1 LSPLGLAVHSL
12 NLENLENT
20 IFYKVSAAT
29 SRQGVDAG
37 IITLLLPH
45 RSSGPT
51 HRFPG
56 LRPSLVRVLR
66 APAPL
71 RNPLARLKAKISFP
85 PSRRQTRH
93 TASRRPPTTTGITP
107 ASWNLASAPH
117 RAGSRPKDVSLTF
130 PGAGPQVCGPL
141 GPRSKW
147 MSVFRNGVTGSPTES
162 VLRSRERV
170 ADICDRARGD
180 GVVRAF

>member
-1 LSPLGLAVHSL
+1 VPPRGVRACHISGPSEGKSAIFDSFEGASRVLLSPLGLAVHSL
-12 NLENLENT
+12 NLRNLENT
-20 IFYKVSAAT
+20 IFQKVSAAT

-71 RNPLARLKAKISFP
+71 RNPLACLTAKINFP
-85 PSRRQTRH
+85 PSKGQTRH

-117 RAGSRPKDVSLTF
+117 RA
-130 PGAGPQVCGPL
+130 
-141 GPRSKW
+141 
-147 MSVFRNGVTGSPTES
+147 
-162 VLRSRERV
+162 
-170 ADICDRARGD
+170 
-180 GVVRAF
+180 

>member
-1 LSPLGLAVHSL
+1 MIQAVSRHNSRPPHGKSAILDSFEGASGALLSPLGLAVHSL
-12 NLENLENT
+12 NLKNLENT
-20 IFYKVSAAT
+20 IFQKVSAAT

-93 TASRRPPTTTGITP
+93 TASRRPPTTIGVTP
-107 ASWNLASAPH
+107 AFWNLASAPH
-117 RAGSRPKDVSLTF
+117 RAGSRPKDVSQVRI
-130 PGAGPQVCGPL
+130 AGPWSVRPQVEVDECI
-141 GPRSKW
+141 S
-147 MSVFRNGVTGSPTES
+147 
-162 VLRSRERV
+162 
-170 ADICDRARGD
+170 
-180 GVVRAF
+180 

>member
-1 LSPLGLAVHSL
+1 MYKSLAWTLDGSRISTSRPAHVF
-12 NLENLENT
+12 EK
-20 IFYKVSAAT
+20 ISAAT

-85 PSRRQTRH
+85 PSRRQARH

-117 RAGSRPKDVSLTF
+117 RAGSHTKDVLQR
-130 PGAGPQVCGPL
+130 GLQARGPL